1 MPDTVMSPDMP
12 GEVATGRPDRAPLV
26 AFVADPASETALREG
41 LADAAPFGLEVRRAT
56 IRQAIAALQKMPT
69 PRVVIVDI
77 SGEDQPVSALVDL
90 SDVVEPDV
98 RVLVIGDREDTN
110 FYRQITRGLGAL
122 EYLYK
127 PLTRAMVARHFGG
140 WVGGGRPAPEVVHGG
155 RVISVTG
162 CRGGAGATTIATN
175 LAWHFAQDVRRHTL
189 LLDPN
194 LHTGDAALL
203 LGAKSGNGLRTALES
218 PQRIDELF
226 IERTA
231 QPAGD
236 RLFVMASEEKLTD
249 HPVLGDDAV
258 RLLLAIV
265 RKRYNFI
272 IVDAALQST
281 PMHRDFLDCS
291 HQRVIVAEPTL
302 SGVRDTLRLVSLP
315 NGPSQARRPI
325 LILNRVGQ
333 PGTLTRRQVEDAISA
348 KIDVV
353 IPFLPRLTRNA
364 ALVGQPAAATKGPFR
379 TAILELAR
387 EAAFT
392 RLIDAEPAA
401 SKSSPRR
408 LLARLT
414 RRA

>member
-1 MPDTVMSPDMP
+1 MPDTVMAPDMP

-302 SGVRDTLRLVSLP
+302 SGCARYAAAGLPAERPEPSAAPDPDPQSRGAAGHVDTPSGRGCHLRQDRRGHSVPASAHPQCGAGGSAGGGDQRAVS
-315 NGPSQARRPI
+315 
-325 LILNRVGQ
+325 NRH
-333 PGTLTRRQVEDAISA
+333 PGT
-348 KIDVV
+348 
-353 IPFLPRLTRNA
+353 
-364 ALVGQPAAATKGPFR
+364 R
-379 TAILELAR
+379 T
-387 EAAFT
+387 
-392 RLIDAEPAA
+392 
-401 SKSSPRR
+401 
-408 LLARLT
+408 
-414 RRA
+414 